1 MFHRDRFDGSPKGRA
16 MRRWVVVVALACL
29 ALAACGE
36 EPVMGSNVAD
46 PTTSTS
52 SALDTPTFD
61 RAAAEAE
68 IRSQY
73 DKYIKATTDI
83 TTKDHVEQKTFMKG
97 LVTDE
102 VNKEDII
109 PGQDKFKKD
118 NVIKKGYAS
127 HKMTFIDIKPN
138 LASFRDCLDQSGVE
152 VVKADTGQFV
162 ESADLH
168 KQALIR
174 TYEYENYKWL
184 LSETKIDNSGKACK

>member
-102 VNKEDII
+102 VNKEELEGLD
-109 PGQDKFKKD
+109 GLEGGKY
-118 NVIKKGYAS
+118 IKKNYPTTNISNFHVEENKAE
-127 HKMTFIDIKPN
+127 FN
-138 LASFRDCLDQSGVE
+138 DCYDERRVYGVE
-152 VVKADTGQFV
+152 VATGKKTENAADTKTPLERIYIYQG
-162 ESADLH
+162 S
-168 KQALIR
+168 
-174 TYEYENYKWL
+174 KWL
-184 LSETKIDNSGKACK
+184 LAETQYGSYEEICS